1 MLQDLTFAL
10 RSFRKSPAF
19 TSVAVL
25 VLALGIG
32 ANTAIFSVVDA
43 VLLRA
48 LPYRDPDRLVMLWD
62 SHPSLGGFLG
72 KRTPVSMKSY
82 LDWKEQSR
90 SFTDMATFVNAQM
103 DLTGRDKPERLS
115 VAIASTNLFGLFGVP
130 ARFGRTF
137 APDEGLPGNN
147 RVAILA
153 DSLFQ

>member
-1 MLQDLTFAL
+1 MFRDLQFAL
-10 RSFRKSPAF
+10 RSFRKSPGFAII
-19 TSVAVL
+19 AVL

-72 KRTPVSMKSY
+72 KRTLVSIKSY

-90 SFTDMATFVNAQM
+90 SFVDMAVFENGRM
-103 DLTGRDKPERLS
+103 NLTGRDKPERLN
-115 VAIASTNLFGLFGVP
+115 VAVAST
-130 ARFGRTF
+130 
-137 APDEGLPGNN
+137 
-147 RVAILA
+147 
-153 DSLFQ
+153 